1 MVGPS
6 DELQRPIQL
15 TLCRCGSDIKCV
27 TQCSGCG
34 DSFSSRNALFRHLRE
49 HGCGSGVRRRSRR
62 YLVLYGYVG
71 TNYYG
76 SQFNTAAEEARFPTV
91 EGALLEAIRRAELAQ
106 PAVSGCS
113 VDICSR
119 ASRTDKG
126 VHALAS
132 ALCLRITHEF
142 SCQSKDLKQYFET
155 LKEYLPRDISVV
167 HMFDVSDPEFNARF
181 ACQKREYWYYVPYCY
196 LLQPDEQHAMRKL
209 QTDGMSSKDPLA
221 CQVWVSGLPERTSI
235 EELKDLV
242 RSLQKGEHCEPSPQS
257 DQSARDRA
265 DAFVA
270 TDCSLQEVQFSR
282 KDGSAILI
290 FKDAALALSLC
301 WKMDG
306 AEGPPD
312 AQGFRAP
319 LLALP
324 QSVMHLL
331 QNVHKRLRSSL
342 KKLTGTR
349 SFHNFSPGFSDA
361 SDPKSIRSV
370 YRCRSGVT
378 TGFRDF
384 LSNKAFAVLRITGR
398 DFLYHQIRGMAGLVC
413 ALALGVLPSDYLD
426 LALSNEANVEVPLA
440 PAGNLVLAECIFRDG
455 QFACPFGQAVREE
468 RDKNGGRRGLPG
480 PAACAKERTCGRVI
494 EELCEPRF
502 QEGFRDFSERLLGEQ
517 GARMRQLLRERNG
530 ENERSEENRDIN
542 MKPLQTTNR
551 Y

>member
-196 LLQPDEQHAMRKL
+196 LL
-209 QTDGMSSKDPLA
+209 
-221 CQVWVSGLPERTSI
+221 
-235 EELKDLV
+235 
-242 RSLQKGEHCEPSPQS
+242 
-257 DQSARDRA
+257 
-265 DAFVA
+265 
-270 TDCSLQEVQFSR
+270 
-282 KDGSAILI
+282 
-290 FKDAALALSLC
+290 
-301 WKMDG
+301 
-306 AEGPPD
+306 
-312 AQGFRAP
+312 
-319 LLALP
+319 
-324 QSVMHLL
+324 
-331 QNVHKRLRSSL
+331 
-342 KKLTGTR
+342 
-349 SFHNFSPGFSDA
+349 
-361 SDPKSIRSV
+361 
-370 YRCRSGVT
+370 
-378 TGFRDF
+378 
-384 LSNKAFAVLRITGR
+384 
-398 DFLYHQIRGMAGLVC
+398 
-413 ALALGVLPSDYLD
+413 
-426 LALSNEANVEVPLA
+426 
-440 PAGNLVLAECIFRDG
+440 
-455 QFACPFGQAVREE
+455 
-468 RDKNGGRRGLPG
+468 
-480 PAACAKERTCGRVI
+480 
-494 EELCEPRF
+494 
-502 QEGFRDFSERLLGEQ
+502 
-517 GARMRQLLRERNG
+517 
-530 ENERSEENRDIN
+530 
-542 MKPLQTTNR
+542 
-551 Y
+551 